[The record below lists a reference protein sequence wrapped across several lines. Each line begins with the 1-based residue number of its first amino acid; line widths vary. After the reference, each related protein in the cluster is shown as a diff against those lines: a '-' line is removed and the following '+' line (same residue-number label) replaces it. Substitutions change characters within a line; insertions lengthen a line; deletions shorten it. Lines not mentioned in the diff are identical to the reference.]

1 MKNTEMEKKINELSP
16 EMLDLI
22 SGGALTE
29 ERRAMI
35 INSIETFKAAG
46 VDKNEIIQFFKGL
59 DSLCWEEYR
68 NGEDNMAFLKFLDE
82 NWTE

>member
-16 EMLDLI
+16 DMLDII

-29 ERRAMI
+29 KNREMI
-35 INSIETFKAAG
+35 LNSIKSFKEAG
-46 VDKNEIIQFFKGL
+46 VDKSEMIQFFRGL
-59 DSLCWEEYR
+59 DSLQYEEYR
-68 NGEDNMAFLKFLDE
+68 NSENNMAFIEFLDE